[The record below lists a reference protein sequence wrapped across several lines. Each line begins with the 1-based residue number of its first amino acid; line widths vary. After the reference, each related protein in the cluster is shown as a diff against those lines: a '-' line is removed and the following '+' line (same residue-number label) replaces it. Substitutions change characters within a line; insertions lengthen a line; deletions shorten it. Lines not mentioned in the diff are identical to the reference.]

1 MRSYCQFLERIYKVQ
16 RKGKKEQQFQNK
28 IGITRSCWELLKVP
42 VIELCKGKK
51 EQQFQNKIGI
61 TRSCWELLKVPV
73 SNRFM
78 SHLDGIKNYKRKGLL
93 AIFFCVSFYLND

>member
-1 MRSYCQFLERIYKVQ
+1 MRSYRQFLERIYKVQ
-16 RKGKKEQQFQNK
+16 R
-28 IGITRSCWELLKVP
+28 
-42 VIELCKGKK
+42 KGKK